1 LDPEYYHLAVNFW
14 MKSLSLAFFLIL
26 LPADSHAGHG
36 HGQEPARSKD
46 DEWHALIDRGDK
58 EGARKLC
65 SPWLD
70 SDDPLKRAEAHKC
83 LANVELCGQSIVSFK
98 GNEAG
103 GGSLG
108 EGYKPEALE
117 KALAHLEQ
125 ALKLSPQDLSIHQGR
140 LHLLESAGRF
150 DDMEKALDESCA
162 IYKGK
167 DALEAWLAY
176 TAELFEAGQYHGDL
190 TFLRVLEKRYPSSHD
205 VLGNIG
211 AVLTVLKEDKD
222 ALAYLRKAVEM
233 APTDSIDNW
242 NLAREYEFTGNVE
255 LAEEWYQKALKL
267 DKDPDTLREK
277 SCYYG
282 GFVEKGLHN
291 LKRACQLQKANC
303 VEKEHWTACP
313 Q

>member
-1 LDPEYYHLAVNFW
+1 
-14 MKSLSLAFFLIL
+14 MKSLGLALFLIL
-26 LPADSHAGHG
+26 LPASSNAPDNS
-36 HGQEPARSKD
+36 QEPTKIKD
-46 DEWHALIDRGDK
+46 AEWQALIDKGDK

-83 LANVELCGQSIVSFK
+83 LANVELCGESVVSLQ

-103 GGSLG
+103 GGTLG
-108 EGYKPEALE
+108 SGYKPEALD

-125 ALKLSPQDLSIHQGR
+125 ALKLSPQDLLIHQGR

-150 DDMEKALDESCA
+150 DAMAKALDESCG
-162 IYKGK
+162 IYQGQ
-167 DALEAWLAY
+167 DALEAWLTY

-190 TFLRVLEKRYPSSHD
+190 ALLRVLEKRYPPSHD
-205 VLGNIG
+205 VVGNMG
-211 AVLTVLKEDKD
+211 AVLAVLKEDKE
-222 ALAYLRKAVEM
+222 AMAYLRKAVDM
-233 APTDSIDNW
+233 APTDPIDNW
-242 NLAREYEFTGNVE
+242 NLAREYDFTGNVE

-282 GFVEKGLHN
+282 GFAEKGLHDMR
-291 LKRACQLQKANC
+291 KACKLQRANC
-303 VEKEHWTACP
+303 VEKQQWTACP
-313 Q
+313 K

>member
-1 LDPEYYHLAVNFW
+1 
-14 MKSLSLAFFLIL
+14 MKSPCLALFLIL
-26 LPADSHAGHG
+26 LPASSSAASGHR
-36 HGQEPARSKD
+36 QEATKIKD
-46 DEWHALIDRGDK
+46 AEWHALIDRGDK
-58 EGARKLC
+58 EAARKMC

-83 LANVELCGQSIVSFK
+83 LANVELCGESIVSLQ

-108 EGYKPEALE
+108 AGYKPEALE

-150 DDMEKALDESCA
+150 GEMAKALDESCT
-162 IYKGK
+162 IYKGQ
-167 DALEAWLAY
+167 DSLEAWLAY

-190 TFLRVLEKRYPSSHD
+190 ALLRVLEKRYPPSHD

-211 AVLTVLKEDKD
+211 AVLAVLKEDKD
-222 ALAYLRKAVEM
+222 ALGYLHKAVEM

-267 DKDPDTLREK
+267 DKDRDTLREK

-282 GFVEKGLHN
+282 GFVEKGLHDM
-291 LKRACQLQKANC
+291 KRACQLQKANC
-303 VEKEHWTACP
+303 AEKGQWTACP
-313 Q
+313 R